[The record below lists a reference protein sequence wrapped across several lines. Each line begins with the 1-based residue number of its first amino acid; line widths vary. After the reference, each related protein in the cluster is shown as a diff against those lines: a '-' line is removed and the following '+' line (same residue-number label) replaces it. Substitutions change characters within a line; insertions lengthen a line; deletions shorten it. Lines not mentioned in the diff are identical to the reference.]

1 MESRCTFGWM
11 MMTLQMLLIGL
22 HRICLLPWM
31 ICIVV
36 PVVLVVAST
45 GKGSFRLPAL
55 RPFFYISQAI
65 HLTAAILLNVIIII
79 IKVRCRPIG
88 LPRWC
93 QCCPCLDEWSTK
105 SARRHFNVNG
115 GWWWLGWAGA
125 PLCKL
130 SCSLHFAGMQIYLL
144 WIGGFTFYWNNALT
158 RRSPVKP
165 NTHGTWLLNARNV
178 N

>member
-36 PVVLVVAST
+36 PVVLVVATT

-55 RPFFYISQAI
+55 RPFFFYISQAI
-65 HLTAAILLNVIIII
+65 HLTAAILLNVIII
-79 IKVRCRPIG
+79 KVRCRPIG
-88 LPRWC
+88 LTQWC

-115 GWWWLGWAGA
+115 GGGW
-125 PLCKL
+125 
-130 SCSLHFAGMQIYLL
+130 CSSMQIKLFTSLRRYADISALDRWFYFLL
-144 WIGGFTFYWNNALT
+144 EQLDLT
-158 RRSPVKP
+158 RSSPVKP